1 MVNLTVIF
9 LRFGARLKEQEAIL
23 VGELLRLF
31 VGDVTLGL
39 EIALIADQV
48 DDRVGVSERA
58 RVRQPAAQVV
68 IRRAARDVIDHEG
81 ACRTSVVAARD
92 RTESLLSRRVPDLQF
107 DLLARHLDYARAE
120 LYADRVRA
128 IGHNYI
134 RIFYSVILIY
144 VQLNTCNS

>member
-1 MVNLTVIF
+1 MV
-9 LRFGARLKEQEAIL
+9 
-23 VGELLRLF
+23 VG
-31 VGDVTLGL
+31 
-39 EIALIADQV
+39 
-48 DDRVGVSERA
+48 
-58 RVRQPAAQVV
+58 
-68 IRRAARDVIDHEG
+68 RAARDVEDHERTG
-81 ACRTSVVAARD
+81 RAPVVRTSHCS
-92 RTESLLSRRVPDLQF
+92 ESLLTGRVPDLQF